1 MYATGRRP
9 ETSNSGGCRSRRDSS
24 RSCCTC
30 GGHHSSEFNSLNTY
44 NVVVSLSFCS
54 VCNFAVLCGF
64 GCFCH
69 CISLEGSPSLTYCSK
84 LPVRECLHK
93 EVTLYRKIKPNEPK
107 VSEYVNWA
115 HDILLFD
122 GVLGLTGPGFV
133 ITDH

>member
-1 MYATGRRP
+1 MTRLVLHMWR
-9 ETSNSGGCRSRRDSS
+9 T
-24 RSCCTC
+24 
-30 GGHHSSEFNSLNTY
+30 SSEFNFPEY
-44 NVVVSLSFCS
+44 IVVVTRQACP
-54 VCNFAVLCGF
+54 FAVLYVLLPCCGF

-69 CISLEGSPSLTYCSK
+69 CISSEGSPSLTYCSK

-107 VSEYVNWA
+107 VSEYINWA

-133 ITDH
+133 GMSWLNYNRSLKT